1 MPRRKI
7 NTNTMK
13 QSESDFLNSDNKID
27 NVKKLIFPL
36 GFLWGAATS
45 AHQVEGG
52 TKNDWTEWEY
62 KNANRLAQMASR
74 KKWPDYILSGY
85 PNPLQPENYI
95 SGRACNHYNRFRE
108 DFNIA
113 KSLGHNAHRFSIEWS
128 RIEPSEGRFDE
139 KEIEHYREVIK
150 SLRER
155 GMEPFVTLWHWTLPL
170 WIRDIGGWENKKTIE
185 YFVCYATKII
195 EQLGSEVKFWI
206 TLNETNVYD
215 GNGYL
220 KGIWPPDRRSAVKY
234 MRVNRH
240 LSQAHIA
247 AHKAIKKINSD
258 AQIGVAHNM
267 IYFTKFFAG
276 LKNYVYNFFFLNSI
290 KQYQDFVGVNY
301 YYSDKNI
308 KERSDMNWPID
319 ADGLYFVLKDA
330 SQYKKPIY
338 VLENGIADAKD
349 DRRDNFIKEHIG
361 AMKKAIDDGVD
372 VRGYFYWSLLDNFEW
387 DKGFWPRF
395 GLVEIDYKT
404 MERKVRPSAWKYAK
418 ICKNNSLETDA

>member
-1 MPRRKI
+1 M
-7 NTNTMK
+7 
-13 QSESDFLNSDNKID
+13 
-27 NVKKLIFPL
+27 
-36 GFLWGAATS
+36 
-45 AHQVEGG
+45 
-52 TKNDWTEWEY
+52 
-62 KNANRLAQMASR
+62 
-74 KKWPDYILSGY
+74 
-85 PNPLQPENYI
+85 
-95 SGRACNHYNRFRE
+95 
-108 DFNIA
+108 
-113 KSLGHNAHRFSIEWS
+113 
-128 RIEPSEGRFDE
+128 
-139 KEIEHYREVIK
+139 EI
-150 SLRER
+150 
-155 GMEPFVTLWHWTLPL
+155 
-170 WIRDIGGWENKKTIE
+170 
-185 YFVCYATKII
+185 
-195 EQLGSEVKFWI
+195 
-206 TLNETNVYD
+206 
-215 GNGYL
+215 
-220 KGIWPPDRRSAVKY
+220 
-234 MRVNRH
+234 
-240 LSQAHIA
+240 
-247 AHKAIKKINSD
+247 
-258 AQIGVAHNM
+258 
-267 IYFTKFFAG
+267 
-276 LKNYVYNFFFLNSI
+276 KNYFYIFFFLNSI